1 LGLCGILAHHLG
13 AHRVVLTDGD
23 TDTLALL
30 RDNVAVNVSSSG
42 NKAAVVECRQ
52 LRWGQEEFVHGS
64 ATQETFSLILA
75 SDVIY
80 VEEIIEP
87 LLDTVVALL
96 AQDGGGGMFWL
107 SYARRNVSIDKVLA
121 SAKRHGLS
129 WKEPSEAAVEGVY
142 VFQRIS

>member
-1 LGLCGILAHHLG
+1 
-13 AHRVVLTDGD
+13 LTDGD

-30 RDNVAVNVSSSG
+30 RDNVAANVSSG
-42 NKAAVVECRQ
+42 KVECRQ
-52 LRWGQEEFVHGS
+52 LRWGLEFVH
-64 ATQETFSLILA
+64 ATLYSQETFHLLLA

-96 AQDGGGGMFWL
+96 AQDGVFWL

-121 SAKRHGLS
+121 SAERHGLS
-129 WKEPSEAAVEGVY
+129 WREPSEAAEGVY
-142 VFQRIS
+142 VFQRI

>member
-1 LGLCGILAHHLG
+1 
-13 AHRVVLTDGD
+13 LTDGD

-30 RDNVAVNVSSSG
+30 RDNVAANVSSSTSG
-42 NKAAVVECRQ
+42 KVIECRQ
-52 LRWGQEEFVHGS
+52 LVWGRELAVHGWS
-64 ATQETFSLILA
+64 SQETFHLLLA

-96 AQDGGGGMFWL
+96 AQDGMFWL

-121 SAKRHGLS
+121 SAERHGLS
-129 WKEPSEAAVEGVY
+129 WREPSETAEGVY
-142 VFQRIS
+142 VFQRRI

>member
-1 LGLCGILAHHLG
+1 MGLCGILAHHLG

-30 RDNVAVNVSSSG
+30 RGNVAANVSSSSG
-42 NKAAVVECRQ
+42 KVIECRQ
-52 LRWGQEEFVHGS
+52 LVWGREFVHGFS
-64 ATQETFSLILA
+64 SQEPFHLLLA

-87 LLDTVVALL
+87 LLDTVVALM
-96 AQDGGGGMFWL
+96 AQNDGMFWL

-121 SAKRHGLS
+121 SAERHGLS
-129 WKEPSEAAVEGVY
+129 WREPSETAEGVY
-142 VFQRIS
+142 VFQRI

>member
-1 LGLCGILAHHLG
+1 MGLCGILAHHLG

-30 RDNVAVNVSSSG
+30 RDNVAANVSSG
-42 NKAAVVECRQ
+42 KVECRQ
-52 LRWGQEEFVHGS
+52 LRWGQEFVRAS
-64 ATQETFSLILA
+64 YSQETFHLLLA

-87 LLDTVVALL
+87 LLDTVVARL
-96 AQDGGGGMFWL
+96 AQDGVFWL

-121 SAKRHGLS
+121 CAERHGLF
-129 WKEPSEAAVEGVY
+129 WREPSEAAEGVY
-142 VFQRIS
+142 VFQRI